1 MKIKTLI
8 FVVLF
13 LLSATSVLAQDDQ
26 TNTVT
31 FNNFSFK
38 VASNFA
44 PNVNIVQFAGDP
56 KDIQQPGGPEVPHTE
71 FVLYNGETALSPFE
85 APAVIRLYK
94 AQGFAGYDFP
104 QQRFDQLKELLDKRP
119 DLKQY
124 MEIKPDNTS
133 ENSLPFMP
141 VFGAAQVIRARAQYV
156 ETAAV
161 KGISYLTVYRQDV
174 SPFSSD
180 EFLYTFQGL
189 STDGEYYISAS
200 FRLSTSLFP
209 KEIPTDFDYDKF
221 TTNFTQYL
229 ADSVDKLN
237 NAKPGDFTPELSVFD
252 EIVASFM
259 VVK

>member
-1 MKIKTLI
+1 MKSKALLFT
-8 FVVLF
+8 VLL
-13 LLSATSVLAQDDQ
+13 LLSVTSVLAQGDP

-38 VASNFA
+38 VASDFA
-44 PNVNIVQFAGDP
+44 SNVNIVQFAGDP
-56 KDIQQPGGPEVPHTE
+56 KDAQQPGGPEVPHIE
-71 FVLYNGETALSPFE
+71 FVLYNDATAPASFE
-85 APAVIRLYK
+85 APTVIRLYK
-94 AQGFAGYDFP
+94 AQDFTGYDFP
-104 QQRFDQLKELLDKRP
+104 QQRFDQLKELLDKHP
-119 DLKQY
+119 DLNQS

-141 VFGAAQVIRARAQYV
+141 VFGASQAIRARAQYV

-161 KGISYLTVYRQDV
+161 KGINYLTVYRQDV
-174 SPFSSD
+174 SPFTSD
-180 EFLYTFQGL
+180 EFIYTFQGL

-200 FRLSTSLFP
+200 FRLTTSLFP

-237 NAKPGDFTPELSVFD
+237 NAQPGDFTPELSVFD
-252 EIVASFM
+252 EIVASFT